1 MERCGVILTDG
12 TEVECQNLSLV
23 ENTFVLD
30 PQVWVDYDDE
40 IVAIFHTHPK
50 GEPFLSTEDR
60 RSQLQSGLP
69 WVLYTQGK
77 RKVFDPVPRLLGREF
92 NYGQSDCYS
101 LVKDAYHLAG
111 IDLPVVERG
120 NIDEDIVQ
128 DKIYAELLKTFNRV
142 SDISKAKVGDV
153 VVTALGG
160 KASHMAIYIGEGKFL
175 HHAYNQ
181 MSLRERL
188 SEGWLKR
195 IHSIW
200 RHPDWT
206 EECIEAL
213 EQDFGDGNR

>member
-1 MERCGVILTDG
+1 MERCGVVLKDG
-12 TEVECQNLSLV
+12 TEVECQNLSQV

-30 PQVWVDYDDE
+30 PQVWIDYDGK
-40 IVAIFHTHPK
+40 IVAIYHTHPD
-50 GEPFLSTEDR
+50 GEPFLSTADR
-60 RSQLQSGLP
+60 VSQIQTGLT

-111 IDLPVVERG
+111 IGLPVVERG

-142 SDISKAKVGDV
+142 SDISKAKIGDV

-160 KASHMAIYIGEGKFL
+160 KASHMALYIGGGRFL

-200 RHPDWT
+200 RHPDWKP
-206 EECIEAL
+206 ECIEAL
-213 EQDFGDGNR
+213 EQDFGDGNS